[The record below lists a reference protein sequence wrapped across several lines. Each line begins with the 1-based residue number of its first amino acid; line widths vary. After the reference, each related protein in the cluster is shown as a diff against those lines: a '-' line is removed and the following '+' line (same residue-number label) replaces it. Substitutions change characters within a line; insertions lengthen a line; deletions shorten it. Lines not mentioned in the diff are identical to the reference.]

1 MSSIGPG
8 RLDDRRA
15 AEDVFVLDIRP
26 ADAYRDG
33 HIEGSHN
40 APVYDDLR
48 EGEVEALDPHLD
60 ELPEDGEIVTV
71 CKAGVVARSAT
82 NHLESAGYDATTLTG
97 GYAGW
102 RQYERNTVLYRLAAF
117 ARRVLP

>member
-40 APVYDDLR
+40 APVYDDVR

-60 ELPEDGEIVTV
+60 ELPEDGEIE
-71 CKAGVVARSAT
+71 ASDRPGHGVV
-82 NHLESAGYDATTLTG
+82 LDDDAV
-97 GYAGW
+97 AKF
-102 RQYERNTVLYRLAAF
+102 RL
-117 ARRVLP
+117 